1 MSSPSAD
8 LSSMAAT
15 LEELTRRL
23 GPIADQYQAEQ
34 RDDLVSELQEVE
46 RVLGGALRRLTR
58 LAATVGH

>member
-23 GPIADQYQAEQ
+23 GPIADRYQSEQ

-46 RVLGGALRRLTR
+46 RVLGGALRRLNR
-58 LAATVGH
+58 LAAAMGH